1 MRKLGPV
8 AVLTLALVLVSGCSD
23 DEPSGDPGESGSPS
37 ASESSPEA
45 PESSGA
51 TEEPTEEPSVDP
63 AEGEEV
69 RVERLAI
76 RAPEGWTVT
85 KEGDPYSAQIGKD
98 INAIYIQ
105 ELPDFGGGK
114 LSLQEVAETRLR
126 NGPYLREPKIV
137 EPVTVAGQEWYHIS
151 GRATETTYAEDFG
164 TVADGLALLVAM
176 SFDRKLPA
184 DQRQAVVDEVL
195 ASVTFE

>member
-1 MRKLGPV
+1 MRTLGPV
-8 AVLTLALVLVSGCSD
+8 TALALVLVLVSGCSD
-23 DEPSGDPGESGSPS
+23 DDPSGEPGGSESPTASASSPEATEGSPS
-37 ASESSPEA
+37 ASEDPSPE
-45 PESSGA
+45 
-51 TEEPTEEPSVDP
+51 P

-114 LSLQEVAETRLR
+114 LSLQEVAQTRLR
-126 NGPYLREPKIV
+126 NGPYLREPKIM
-137 EPVTVAGQEWYHIS
+137 EPVTVAGQEWYHIA

-176 SFDRKLPA
+176 SFDRKLPEA
-184 DQRQAVVDEVL
+184 ERQEIVDTVL

>member
-8 AVLTLALVLVSGCSD
+8 AVLTLVLVLVSGCSD
-23 DEPSGDPGESGSPS
+23 DDASGDPGPSESPS
-37 ASESSPEA
+37 ASESSPESTEGS
-45 PESSGA
+45 PSTS
-51 TEEPTEEPSVDP
+51 EEPTPEPVV
-63 AEGEEV
+63 GEEV

-85 KEGDPYSAQIGKD
+85 KEADPYSAQIGKD

-126 NGPYLREPKIV
+126 NGPYLREPKIM
-137 EPVTVAGQEWYHIS
+137 EPVTVAGQEWYHIA
-151 GRATETTYAEDFG
+151 GRATDTTYAEDFG

-184 DQRQAVVDEVL
+184 GERQQVVDAVL
-195 ASVTFE
+195 GSVTFE

>member
-8 AVLTLALVLVSGCSD
+8 AVLTLVLVLVSGCSD
-23 DEPSGDPGESGSPS
+23 DDASGDPGPLESPS
-37 ASESSPEA
+37 ASESSPESTEGS
-45 PESSGA
+45 PSSS
-51 TEEPTEEPSVDP
+51 EEPTPEPVV
-63 AEGEEV
+63 GEEV

-85 KEGDPYSAQIGKD
+85 KEADPYSAQIGKD

-126 NGPYLREPKIV
+126 NGPYLREPKIM
-137 EPVTVAGQEWYHIS
+137 EPVTVAGQEWYHIA
-151 GRATETTYAEDFG
+151 GRATDTTYAEDFG

-184 DQRQAVVDEVL
+184 GERQQVVDAVL
-195 ASVTFE
+195 GSVTFE